1 MAYFFYILPSKLNI
15 TRIKE
20 TDYPKNIQCL
30 QIVSINEVFTM
41 DKNNNEKCNEEMDYL
56 NHFLNEQIT
65 RICVKEEE
73 ERVKAEMMEEEPPK
87 R

>member
-1 MAYFFYILPSKLNI
+1 
-15 TRIKE
+15 
-20 TDYPKNIQCL
+20 
-30 QIVSINEVFTM
+30 M
-41 DKNNNEKCNEEMDYL
+41 DKNNYEKCNEEMDYL